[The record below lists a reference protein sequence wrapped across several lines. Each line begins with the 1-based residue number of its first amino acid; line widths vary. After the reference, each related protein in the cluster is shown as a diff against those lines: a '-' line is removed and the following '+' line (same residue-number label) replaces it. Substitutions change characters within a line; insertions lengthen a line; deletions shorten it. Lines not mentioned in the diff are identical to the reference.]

1 MPSGDR
7 ITATMKSA
15 VQSGVFPGAVL
26 FVRASGRV
34 VYHRAVGSAALVPE
48 REPASVE
55 TIYDLASLTKPLAT
69 TSAVLCLMQ
78 QGRLSIE
85 AKLKDLLD
93 EVKGTPLGEATLWH
107 LLNHSSGLPPW
118 RPFHERLAEQQRAQ
132 PGSLGGERAAR
143 LMLDLIRA
151 EPLLYPAGSRSM
163 YSDLGF
169 MLLGFIVERVGGE
182 PLDVFC
188 RARVHEPL
196 GATPLFYLRTG
207 SDPSDL
213 PVELRRIAP
222 TERDDWRGRILRG
235 VVHDENAYALGGVA
249 GHSGLFGTAKAVAA
263 VSGAWLAGAL
273 GRNGGFDLT
282 LVRRFVTRQST
293 PDSSWGLGWDTP
305 SAPSSSGARFSTS
318 SFGHLGY
325 TGTSLWVDPTR
336 ELEVILLSNRVHPTR
351 RNDAIRQFRPLIH
364 DVIFEEL
371 VGK

>member
-1 MPSGDR
+1 MPSAER
-7 ITATMKSA
+7 ITAAMESA
-15 VQSGVFPGAVL
+15 VRSGVFPGAVL
-26 FVRASGRV
+26 FVRACGRV
-34 VYHRAVGSAALVPE
+34 VYHRAVGSAALMPE

-69 TSAVLCLMQ
+69 TSAVLCLIQ
-78 QGRLSIE
+78 QGRLLLD
-85 AKLKDLLD
+85 ARLGDLLD
-93 EVKGTPLGEATLWH
+93 EVRGRPLGEATLWH
-107 LLNHSSGLPPW
+107 LLNHSSGLPAW
-118 RPFHERLAEQQRAQ
+118 RPFHERLAGREHAQ
-132 PGSLGGERAAR
+132 PSPLNGDRAAR
-143 LMLDLIRA
+143 LMLDLIRT
-151 EPLLYPAGSRSM
+151 EPLLYPMGSRSM

-169 MLLGFIVERVGGE
+169 MLLGFIVERASGE

-207 SDPSDL
+207 STPSGL
-213 PVELRRIAP
+213 PVELDRIAP
-222 TERDDWRGRILRG
+222 TERDDWRGRILRA

-249 GHSGLFGTAKAVAA
+249 GHSGLFGTAEAVAA

-273 GRNGGFDLT
+273 GWAGCFDPT

-293 PDSSWGLGWDTP
+293 PSTSWGLGWDTP
-305 SAPSSSGARFSTS
+305 SAPSSSGTRFSSS

-325 TGTSLWVDPTR
+325 TGTSLWIDPTR

-364 DVIFEEL
+364 DLVYEEF
-371 VGK
+371 VD